1 MSDTSNNPS
10 AIRSQECLTD
20 ALLYLLEEKSFQKIT
35 IKEIAEQAVLDRST
49 FYRHFD
55 SKNAVLERYLHQL
68 AQEYL
73 RRLDVGENMDMGKVA
88 SIFITFW
95 MENID
100 FIRIIRKND
109 LDSLLLKAFNKHLP
123 SIHRLTENKFAYA
136 ISEENMEF
144 ALAFNAGGMRNILM
158 K

>member
-10 AIRSQECLTD
+10 AIRSQEWLTD
-20 ALLYLLEEKSFQKIT
+20 ALLSLLEEKSFYKIT

-73 RRLDVGENMDMGKVA
+73 RRLDAGEIMDMGKVA

-100 FIRIIRKND
+100 FIRIIRKM
-109 LDSLLLKAFNKHLP
+109 
-123 SIHRLTENKFAYA
+123 I
-136 ISEENMEF
+136 
-144 ALAFNAGGMRNILM
+144 
-158 K
+158 